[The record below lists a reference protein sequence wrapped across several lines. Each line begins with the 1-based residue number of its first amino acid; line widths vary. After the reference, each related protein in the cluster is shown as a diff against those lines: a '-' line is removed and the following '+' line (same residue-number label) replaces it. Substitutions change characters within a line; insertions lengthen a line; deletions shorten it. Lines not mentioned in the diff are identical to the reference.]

1 MFKIEMEVSIPACSA
16 FPSFKM
22 QYTYSLKKRYTRM
35 SPERFQHLLTLVEP
49 VIAKKPCRS
58 RKPIPAAERLMV
70 TLRYLATGDSQQ
82 SQSFTFRIGRAA
94 ISNILRE
101 TLQAIWDALNK
112 AYLAPPSNTAD
123 WIHIAEKY
131 EEEWNFPHCLG
142 AIDGKHI
149 MIECPANAG
158 SAYYNYKNFHSIVL
172 LAICDANYCFS
183 FVDIGAYGGSNDAS
197 VLASSLY
204 GSAFDTIPST
214 LNLPVPAKC
223 GSKMLPY
230 VLLGDDIFPLKPW
243 LMKPYPGK
251 HLDEA
256 QRVYNY
262 RLSRARRTV
271 ENAFGILTAKWRIL
285 RRAIKANVDLVDK
298 IAKACVCL
306 HNYLQL
312 TDNARY
318 IPAGFVDSEDSSGN
332 IIPGNWRNAT
342 EADEGLRN
350 LQRISSNRYTYEAG
364 SSRSDFKDYLNNEG
378 LVPWQWDHVRSCGQ
392 KL

>member
-1 MFKIEMEVSIPACSA
+1 
-16 FPSFKM
+16 
-22 QYTYSLKKRYTRM
+22 
-35 SPERFQHLLTLVEP
+35 
-49 VIAKKPCRS
+49 
-58 RKPIPAAERLMV
+58 
-70 TLRYLATGDSQQ
+70 
-82 SQSFTFRIGRAA
+82 
-94 ISNILRE
+94 
-101 TLQAIWDALNK
+101 
-112 AYLAPPSNTAD
+112 
-123 WIHIAEKY
+123 
-131 EEEWNFPHCLG
+131 
-142 AIDGKHI
+142 

-271 ENAFGILTAKWRIL
+271 ENAFGILNAKWRIL

-332 IIPGNWRNAT
+332 IIPGNWGNAT

-350 LQRISSNRYTYEAG
+350 LHRISGNRYTYKAG

-378 LVPWQWDHVRSCGQ
+378 QVPWQWDHVRSCGQ